1 MKSDH
6 NGMSLMP
13 RTGHASGSCPILE
26 GPHVASSD
34 EQIALEQRYSDR
46 VYARIDEQIAR
57 LETQHS
63 SVIGA
68 QTASTH
74 QNRSERDS
82 FATFYEDRIGLLRSV
97 SSNAIFGRLDRSDA
111 SRHYIGRIGVF
122 TAEGTQLLVDWRAP
136 AAAAFYQ
143 ATPKCP
149 GGVRLRRHLVTS
161 GRTVVDIED
170 DVLDGSLLDSDE
182 HHSSLQGEGALL
194 AAVSAKRTG
203 RMGDIVATI
212 QAEQDR
218 IIRHETRGALVV
230 QGGPGTGKT
239 AVALHRA
246 AYQLYTHRKR
256 LEHSGVLI
264 VAPTR
269 GFLRYI
275 ERVLP
280 SLGETGVVTLTP
292 GELVPGIR
300 ADKRDREEVARVKGS
315 LAMTKVLRRAIKA
328 RQQIPKAPIDLNI
341 DGVHITLTPKDVR
354 AARAEA
360 RATGRPHNLARTTFV
375 RAALERLVETYC
387 AELTRLERPWAEEDR
402 ADLLHDLRTNH
413 DVKVALNRCWLPY
426 SPQSFARSF
435 FASKD
440 RLVHAAGEHMSAR
453 EAKLLHRSKDAEWT
467 VDDVALLDE
476 IAELL
481 GDDDSAAQREQDK
494 ARAAERSNLEY
505 AEKVLSMI
513 DSSEGIVSAAELAA
527 QVGARR
533 DGRSLAEKAAA
544 DRAWTYG
551 HIVVDEAQ
559 ELSPMMWRALMRRN
573 PTKSFTIVGDV
584 AQTSSISGADSWDSA
599 LSPFI
604 DDRACIE
611 ELTVN
616 YRTPSRIMRHA
627 SSLAA
632 AHGLSVTEVR
642 SVRKGEHDVRFIEAP
657 GAGLVEKTLVEARTL
672 ADLTRGRVAILCLDD
687 HLDAVLAG
695 ASSLFGEAAVGRGSV
710 GIDREVSV
718 MTPTD
723 AKGLEFDA
731 VVIMQPREILESHAR
746 GANDLYVAL
755 TRPTQAL
762 SVVYAGD
769 LPAGLQP

>member
-1 MKSDH
+1 M
-6 NGMSLMP
+6 
-13 RTGHASGSCPILE
+13 
-26 GPHVASSD
+26 ASSD
-34 EQIALEQRYSDR
+34 EQIALEQRYADR

-57 LETQHS
+57 LETQLS
-63 SVIGA
+63 GVIGA

-111 SRHYIGRIGVF
+111 TRHYIGRIGVF

-292 GELVPGIR
+292 GELVPGVR
-300 ADKRDREEVARVKGS
+300 AESHDREDVARVKGS
-315 LAMTKVLRRAIKA
+315 LAMAKVLRRAVKA
-328 RQQIPKAPIDLNI
+328 RQQVPKAPIDLNI
-341 DGVHITLTPKDVR
+341 DGVHITLTPEDVR

-375 RAALERLVETYC
+375 RAALERLVEAYT
-387 AELTRLERPWAEEDR
+387 AELTRLERAWAEEDR
-402 ADLLHDLRTNH
+402 ADLIHDLRTSH

-426 SPQSFARSF
+426 TPQSFARSF
-435 FASKD
+435 FASKE
-440 RLVHAAGEHMSAR
+440 RLVHAAGDHVSAR
-453 EAKLLHRSKDAEWT
+453 EAKLLHRAKDAEWT
-467 VDDVALLDE
+467 IEDVALLDE

-481 GDDDSAAQREQDK
+481 GDDDTAAQREQDK

-513 DSSEGIVSAAELAA
+513 DSEGIVSAAELAA

-533 DGRSLAEKAAA
+533 DSRSLAERAAA
-544 DRAWTYG
+544 DRTWTYG

-584 AQTSSISGADSWDSA
+584 AQTSSISGADSWDAA

-604 DDRACIE
+604 DDRASIE

-632 AHGLSVTEVR
+632 AHGLSVTEVK
-642 SVRKGEHDVRFIEAP
+642 SVREGEHDVRFVESSADH
-657 GAGLVEKTLVEARTL
+657 LVEKTIAEARSL
-672 ADLTRGRVAILCLDD
+672 ADLTRGRVAILCLEA

-695 ASSLFGEAAVGRGSV
+695 ASAVFGESSVGRGSV
-710 GIDREVSV
+710 GVDREVSI

-731 VVIMQPREILESHAR
+731 VVIVQPRDILESHAR

-762 SVVYAGD
+762 SVVFTGD
-769 LPAGLQP
+769 LPTGLRA

>member
-1 MKSDH
+1 M
-6 NGMSLMP
+6 
-13 RTGHASGSCPILE
+13 
-26 GPHVASSD
+26 ASSD
-34 EQIALEQRYSDR
+34 EQIALEQRYADR

-57 LETQHS
+57 LETQLTD
-63 SVIGA
+63 VISA

-97 SSNAIFGRLDRSDA
+97 SENAIFGRLDRSDA
-111 SRHYIGRIGVF
+111 TRHYIGRIGVF

-143 ATPKCP
+143 ATPRHP
-149 GGVRLRRHLVTS
+149 QGVRLRRHLVTS
-161 GRTVVDIED
+161 GRTVTDIED
-170 DVLDGSLLDSDE
+170 DVLDGTLLDSDE

-203 RMGDIVATI
+203 RMGDIIATI

-292 GELVPGIR
+292 GELVPGVR
-300 ADKRDREEVARVKGS
+300 ADTHDREDVARVKGS
-315 LAMTKVLRRAIKA
+315 LAMAKVLRRAVKA
-328 RQQIPKAPIDLNI
+328 RQQVPKGPIDLNI
-341 DGVHITLTPKDVR
+341 DGVHITLTPGDVR

-360 RATGRPHNLARTTFV
+360 RATGRPHNHARTTFV
-375 RAALERLVETYC
+375 RAALDRLVEAYV

-435 FASKD
+435 FASIE
-440 RLVHAAGEHMSAR
+440 RLVHAAGDHMSAR
-453 EAKLLHRSKDAEWT
+453 EIKLLHRSKDAEWT
-467 VDDVALLDE
+467 IEDVALLDE

-481 GDDDSAAQREQDK
+481 GEDDTATQREKDK
-494 ARAAERSNLEY
+494 ARTTERSNLEY

-513 DSSEGIVSAAELAA
+513 DSEGIVSAAELAA
-527 QVGARR
+527 HVGARR
-533 DGRSLAEKAAA
+533 DSRSLAEKAAA
-544 DRAWTYG
+544 DRTWTYG

-584 AQTSSISGADSWDSA
+584 AQTSSVSGADSWDHA
-599 LSPFI
+599 LSPFLE
-604 DDRACIE
+604 DRASIE

-627 SSLAA
+627 SALAA
-632 AHGLSVTEVR
+632 AHGLRVTEVR
-642 SVRKGEHDVRFIEAP
+642 SVREGEHDVRFRRTRADRVIEEA
-657 GAGLVEKTLVEARTL
+657 VNEARTL
-672 ADLTRGRVAILCLDD
+672 ADLKQGRVAILCLTDD
-687 HLDAVLAG
+687 LGALLAG
-695 ASSLFGEAAVGRGSV
+695 ASAVFGASAVGRGSV
-710 GIDREVSV
+710 GVDREVSV

-731 VVIMQPREILESHAR
+731 VVIVRPAEILTSHAR
-746 GANDLYVAL
+746 GANDVYVAL

-762 SVVYAGD
+762 SVVYSGD
-769 LPAGLQP
+769 LPAGLRA

>member
-1 MKSDH
+1 M
-6 NGMSLMP
+6 
-13 RTGHASGSCPILE
+13 
-26 GPHVASSD
+26 ASSD
-34 EQIALEQRYSDR
+34 EQIALEQRYADR

-57 LETQHS
+57 LETQLS
-63 SVIGA
+63 GVIGA

-97 SSNAIFGRLDRSDA
+97 SSNAIFGRLDMSDA
-111 SRHYIGRIGVF
+111 TRHYIGRIGVF
-122 TAEGTQLLVDWRAP
+122 TAEGSQLLVDWRAP

-149 GGVRLRRHLVTS
+149 SGVRLRRHLVTS

-218 IIRHETRGALVV
+218 IIRHDTRGALVV

-292 GELVPGIR
+292 GELVPGVR
-300 ADKRDREEVARVKGS
+300 AERRDREEVARVKGS
-315 LAMTKVLRRAIKA
+315 LAMAKVLRRAVKA
-328 RQQIPKAPIDLNI
+328 RQQVPKAPIDLNI
-341 DGVHITLTPKDVR
+341 DGVHIALTPKDVR

-375 RAALERLVETYC
+375 RAALERLVEAYT

-402 ADLLHDLRTNH
+402 ADLIHDLRTNH

-435 FASKD
+435 FASKE
-440 RLVHAAGEHMSAR
+440 RLVHAAGEHVSAR
-453 EAKLLHRSKDAEWT
+453 EAKLLHRAKDAEWT
-467 VDDVALLDE
+467 IEDVALLDE

-481 GDDDSAAQREQDK
+481 GDDDSATQREQDK

-513 DSSEGIVSAAELAA
+513 DSEGIVSAAELAA

-544 DRAWTYG
+544 DRTWTYG

-584 AQTSSISGADSWDSA
+584 AQTSSVSGADSWNAA
-599 LSPFI
+599 LAPFI
-604 DDRACIE
+604 DDRASIE

-627 SSLAA
+627 SSLAEE
-632 AHGLSVTEVR
+632 HGLNVTEVK
-642 SVRKGEHDVRFIEAP
+642 SVREGEHDVRFLEAP
-657 GAGLVEKTLVEARTL
+657 TAEIVNTTVAEARALT
-672 ADLTRGRVAILCLDD
+672 DLTRGRVAILCLDD
-687 HLDAVLAG
+687 HLDDVLAG
-695 ASSLFGEAAVGRGSV
+695 ASALFGESAVGRGSV
-710 GIDREVSV
+710 GVDREVSV
-718 MTPTD
+718 MSPTD

-731 VVIMQPREILESHAR
+731 VVIVQPREILENHAR

-762 SVVYAGD
+762 SIVYAGS
-769 LPAGLQP
+769 LPIGLRP